1 MRKLYIRKC
10 DVCGSGMSRG
20 YVLGSGDTLICDRYD
35 RCYQSNLVTDA
46 LYHAD
51 NGSFVEAED
60 KVEWIEEVN
69 DQLYVGWTPDEAW
82 EFLYTEEG
90 MVVKEEEV
98 EFGVDILVYS
108 EEDDNEPYDWVMK
121 ETLITDDLEE
131 LLA

>member
-1 MRKLYIRKC
+1 MRKLYLRKC

-20 YVLGSGDTLICDRYD
+20 YVLGNGDTYICDRYD

-51 NGSFVEAED
+51 NGSFIEAED

-69 DQLYVGWTPDEAW
+69 DQLYVGWTPDEGW
-82 EFLYTEEG
+82 NFLYTEEG

-131 LLA
+131 LLE